1 MYTLVYLELEMVN
14 IVNVYPVDLELVIA
28 NIVNVYPGG
37 PRACDS

>member
-14 IVNVYPVDLELVIA
+14 IVNVYLVDLELVIA